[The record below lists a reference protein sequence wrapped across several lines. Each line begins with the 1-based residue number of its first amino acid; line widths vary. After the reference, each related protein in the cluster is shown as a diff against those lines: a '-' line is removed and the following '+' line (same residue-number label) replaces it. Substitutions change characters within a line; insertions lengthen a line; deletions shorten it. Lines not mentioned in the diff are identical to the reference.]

1 MSRYASV
8 KAAFRKQVMSLF
20 YEYKLKPSEKSV
32 LMTLATFLGADG
44 LYPSHDAIAR
54 ACRYSVRT
62 VIRALERGYELGLV
76 ERAYRRKRVEG
87 RWVRTS
93 NTYKLL
99 IKAADQVRAAGK
111 HMARAIFRGVRVLSD
126 KMAQKASID
135 IHIKEKG
142 LLSGRRYPEPH
153 GPSQLSPSEWV
164 EIIKSWETT

>member
-1 MSRYASV
+1 MSRHASV
-8 KAAFRKQVMSLF
+8 KTTFRKQVLSLYF
-20 YEYKLKPSEKSV
+20 EHKLKPSEKSV

-62 VIRALERGYELGLV
+62 VIRALERGYELGLI
-76 ERAYRRKRVEG
+76 ERTHRRKRVEG

-93 NTYKLL
+93 NTYRLL

-111 HMARAIFRGVRVLSD
+111 HMARAICRGVRVVSD
-126 KMAQKASID
+126 RMAQKASRD
-135 IHIKEKG
+135 IHIEGKR

-153 GPSQLSPSEWV
+153 GPSQLSPGEWI
-164 EIIKSWETT
+164 EIIKGWETI